1 LESVGGAAGEKQV
14 PCGNGRKKSKSNNK
28 CNSRFPA
35 GMEERKARATA
46 SATAGSLREW
56 KKEKQEQQQVQ
67 QQVPCG
73 NGRKKSKSNSK
84 CNSRFPAGM
93 EDKKSNNVRQR
104 MRR

>member
-14 PCGNGRKKSKSNNK
+14 PCGNGRKKSKSNSK

-35 GMEERKARATA
+35 GMED
-46 SATAGSLREW
+46 
-56 KKEKQEQQQVQ
+56 
-67 QQVPCG
+67 
-73 NGRKKSKSNSK
+73 KKSKSNSK